1 MLKKI
6 GKKIKNHL
14 RGIVLTLRRK
24 KNTLKTVIAT
34 LIEIIETQ
42 TAAIH
47 DLLVMA

>member
-1 MLKKI
+1 MYCINFTK
-6 GKKIKNHL
+6 
-14 RGIVLTLRRK
+14 K

-47 DLLVMA
+47 DLLIMA